1 MNRTAVHDNAGA
13 TKQAPC
19 PVATVRSVAVEVRLP
34 ADVSRFRGEQR
45 WISEGLAKWSW

>member
-19 PVATVRSVAVEVRLP
+19 PVATMRGVAIGVQHP
-34 ADVSRFRGEQR
+34 AQVSQV
-45 WISEGLAKWSW
+45 A